1 VSLAPSQNAVRQ
13 NVLTV
18 VSIGAVACIAADM
31 VHEALG
37 HGTVS
42 WLAKDPI
49 LAISTVALQNALP
62 NRAVSAAGTNAN
74 CLVGAASLLFFRR
87 QKSFTSWT
95 CFLYLFAIFNLL
107 NSGYLVISATLNN
120 GDWANVIA
128 GLEPWWLWRGL
139 IGVLGAAVYYGSLRW
154 AASLPAQF
162 KPSPEDI
169 RRRALPAYLAGGAV
183 MTLASVFNPISP
195 RLILM
200 SGVGASFGLSAGML
214 FIPAMMPSPA
224 VAESENW
231 QDQSI
236 SWPWLI
242 AAIVCSG
249 VFIAVLGPGI
259 KFSH

>member
-1 VSLAPSQNAVRQ
+1 
-13 NVLTV
+13 
-18 VSIGAVACIAADM
+18 
-31 VHEALG
+31 
-37 HGTVS
+37 
-42 WLAKDPI
+42 
-49 LAISTVALQNALP
+49 
-62 NRAVSAAGTNAN
+62 
-74 CLVGAASLLFFRR
+74 
-87 QKSFTSWT
+87 
-95 CFLYLFAIFNLL
+95 L
-107 NSGYLVISATLNN
+107 NSGYLVISAILNN

-195 RLILM
+195 KLILM
-200 SGVGASFGLSAGML
+200 SGVGASFGLSAGLL
-214 FIPAMMPSPA
+214 FIPAMMPSLA

-236 SWPWLI
+236 SWPWL
-242 AAIVCSG
+242 AVAIICSG